1 MAEHTPPKVKENNAR
16 CSNKEEKE
24 ENDDQAC
31 IYAMQICNSFTFN
44 ITLTVALDL
53 GFFDTI
59 SRAGH
64 GARLS
69 ASEIVSRVQ
78 TRNPRATSVVD
89 RMLHLLAIY
98 SLLTCKLRDQENG
111 LVERVYG
118 LTLAGKYF
126 VRDSENGLACGPYQ
140 SRGPQYM
147 KDAVLEDIIPF
158 EKASGM
164 SLFEYMNKDPEFN
177 YMFNKAMAEDSSRAM
192 KRILETYK
200 GFEDVKVLVDV
211 GGGIEHVGGDMFQY
225 IPTGDAILLKNIL
238 HDFNEES
245 CLKILK
251 NCHKALLENGKV
263 IIVTG
268 ILPEAGENSVEA
280 KLVAQ
285 LDISIMSNLPGKERT
300 EQEFKALAEAVGFLN
315 FCVVYGAQANWIIE
329 CTSKP

>member
-98 SLLTCKLRDQENG
+98 SLLTCELRDQENG

-164 SLFEYMNKDPEFN
+164 PLFEYMNKDPEFN

-211 GGGIEHVGGDMFQY
+211 GGGLGKSLELI
-225 IPTGDAILLKNIL
+225 NIV
-238 HDFNEES
+238 HDFNDES

-263 IIVTG
+263 IIMTG